1 MNYRLKRLSFIKKAS
16 LTFVGL
22 SLMLVMM
29 PLQGEAEEEWGA
41 RPLSEKYRPGRKW
54 IKNFATTPDVIAKG
68 SIADA
73 IESCDDVVGAEKH
86 CVIGISNTASGL
98 PLEIF
103 RSNTKLIGVDNM
115 LPLTT
120 PKNTSFI
127 YIGEN
132 TKQVI
137 IENLNLKGHKA
148 GDNEITAIFVE
159 GKNIHNI
166 FINNNKIHDFD
177 SDQDA
182 HGIAIY
188 GSGKT
193 EKQAI
198 RNIIIEG
205 NDVFDMR
212 TGSSESIVVNGNVMF
227 WEIKNNIINNINNIA
242 IDAVGGEG
250 TSPTRTKEGC
260 ILPGIEDAAR
270 YGFIENNMVTRMST
284 KGNPAYDNAETW
296 AAAIYIDGAHN
307 VKITNNIVK
316 NAPWAYMLGAENCI
330 TTQHISMTKN
340 KATGSTY
347 GDLYIGGYS
356 KSGYKQDKKINC
368 NPKTSKD
375 ENEGHGNIEHITVK
389 NNMLLSSGIS
399 EKTVAIEYRT
409 TYAIIIE
416 STVKAINAQG
426 DGSAQKDNNAI
437 RIEE

>member
-1 MNYRLKRLSFIKKAS
+1 MNYRLKTIPFIKKTS
-16 LTFVGL
+16 LTSVSLG
-22 SLMLVMM
+22 LMLAIA
-29 PLQGEAEEEWGA
+29 PLQGSAEEGWGA
-41 RPLSEKYRPGRKW
+41 KPLSEKHRPDREW
-54 IKNFATTPDVIAKG
+54 IKDFATTPDITAKG

-73 IESCDDVVGAEKH
+73 IESCDDIVGVGKH
-86 CVIGISNTASGL
+86 CVIEVGNAASGL

-188 GSGKT
+188 GSGKI

-205 NDVFDMR
+205 NKVSDMR

-242 IDAVGGEG
+242 IDAIGGEG
-250 TSPTRTKEGC
+250 TSSTRTKKGR

-270 YGFIENNMVTRMST
+270 YGFIEGNVVTNMST
-284 KGNPAYDNAETW
+284 KGNPAYDNEETW
-296 AAAIYIDGAHN
+296 AAAIYIDGAHD
-307 VKITNNIVK
+307 VKIANNTVE
-316 NAPWAYMLGAENCI
+316 NASWAYMLGAENCV
-330 TTQHISMTKN
+330 TTQHITMTEN

-356 KSGYKQDKKINC
+356 KKGYKQDKKINC

-375 ENEGHGNIEHITVK
+375 ENEGHGNIENITIK
-389 NNMLLSSGIS
+389 NNKLLSSGIS
-399 EKTVAIEYRT
+399 EKTVTIEYRT

-416 STVKAINAQG
+416 PTVKAINAHG

-437 RIEE
+437 RIKE